1 MGRNG
6 NEPDRVQR
14 GSTQSWRM
22 SGVSISHLGPT
33 QRQVLI
39 VFMSITIWLIS
50 IFQRLRSLALEPIK
64 PVEDKNSQG
73 IATIAELV
81 LVYDGKIRQ
90 MTEDAL
96 DLVTYRSDGKVCF
109 AGRYLI
115 FQTDDKYFDRTFM
128 NEVFDTLIH
137 AFCPKEEGCIIDA
150 PPAPKTSIDWFSRI

>member
-39 VFMSITIWLIS
+39 VFMSIKICLIS
-50 IFQRLRSLALEPIK
+50 ICQRLRSLALEPS
-64 PVEDKNSQG
+64 VEDKNNSRG

-128 NEVFDTLIH
+128 NEILDTLIH

>member
-22 SGVSISHLGPT
+22 SGVSISNLGPT

-39 VFMSITIWLIS
+39 VFMSITICLIS
-50 IFQRLRSLALEPIK
+50 IFQRLRSLAMEP
-64 PVEDKNSQG
+64 VQDKNSRG

-128 NEVFDTLIH
+128 NEILDTLIH